1 MQEKIQ
7 KKSSRPLFFLLTK
20 FPGGKKYPQLFLCL
34 YLDSVLQKVI
44 IVALLSFPPSNAFG
58 FFHGSPENPKH
69 YYRAVFVYGTNAIP
83 VLRYTLR
90 LTPDTA

>member
-7 KKSSRPLFFLLTK
+7 KKSSRTLFSCSRN
-20 FPGGKKYPQLFLCL
+20 FPVEKKYPRLFLCL